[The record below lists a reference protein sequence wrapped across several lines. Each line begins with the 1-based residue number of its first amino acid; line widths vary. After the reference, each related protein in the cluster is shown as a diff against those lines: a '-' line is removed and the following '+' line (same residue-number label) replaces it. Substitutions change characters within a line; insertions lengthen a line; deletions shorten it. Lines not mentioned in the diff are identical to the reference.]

1 MAKLVILT
9 YTPCAG
15 GVALKVGWTL
25 TQVAALLVDARPVLT
40 VVWVLTLVDVC
51 TTDTAA
57 LIKGLHDE
65 RHVRLYET
73 GSFTN
78 KIITVNVCTTNTTG
92 SFTNTVITVNV
103 CTTNTIGSFTNT
115 VITVNVCTTNTSA
128 LIKRLYNERHVCS
141 ARLAHAQTQSPL
153 SVFIVPSKQ
162 NHVYSL
168 IVLW

>member
-1 MAKLVILT
+1 MDKLVILT

-15 GVALKVGWTL
+15 GIALKVGWTL
-25 TQVAALLVDARPVLT
+25 TQVAALLVDARPILT

-78 KIITVNVCTTNTTG
+78 TIITVNVSTTNR
-92 SFTNTVITVNV
+92 
-103 CTTNTIGSFTNT
+103 
-115 VITVNVCTTNTSA
+115 TSLFMNIHHCQCLHNQYNW
-128 LIKRLYNERHVCS
+128 LIHKYSHHCQCLHIQNNWLIHKYSHHCQYLHNQYNWLVH
-141 ARLAHAQTQSPL
+141 
-153 SVFIVPSKQ
+153 
-162 NHVYSL
+162 
-168 IVLW
+168 

>member
-40 VVWVLTLVDVC
+40 VVWVLTLINVC

-78 KIITVNVCTTNTTG
+78 TIITVNVCTTNR
-92 SFTNTVITVNV
+92 
-103 CTTNTIGSFTNT
+103 
-115 VITVNVCTTNTSA
+115 TS
-128 LIKRLYNERHVCS
+128 LFMNSHHRQCLHN
-141 ARLAHAQTQSPL
+141 Q
-153 SVFIVPSKQ
+153 
-162 NHVYSL
+162 
-168 IVLW
+168 

>member
-15 GVALKVGWTL
+15 GIALKVGWTL
-25 TQVAALLVDARPVLT
+25 TQVAALLVDARPILT

-78 KIITVNVCTTNTTG
+78 TIITVNVSTTNR
-92 SFTNTVITVNV
+92 
-103 CTTNTIGSFTNT
+103 
-115 VITVNVCTTNTSA
+115 TSLFMNSHHNQCLHIQNNW
-128 LIKRLYNERHVCS
+128 LIHKYSHHCQYLHNQYNW
-141 ARLAHAQTQSPL
+141 
-153 SVFIVPSKQ
+153 IV
-162 NHVYSL
+162 H
-168 IVLW
+168 